1 MTLKVDKNYFANK
14 PLKKFDVIRVAFISE
29 NFKRRKI
36 NGKWILTDDKE
47 HVLESYSMV
56 LAEE

>member
-1 MTLKVDKNYFANK
+1 MKNYFANK

-47 HVLESYSMV
+47 HVLERYSMV
-56 LAEE
+56 LEEE